1 MAVSVVGLDVGT
13 LTSYIGVARGGGIE
27 VIANEYSERAT
38 PTCVAFSGNLTL
50 VGTAAKLQHVMNYK
64 NTFTN
69 FTQLL
74 GKSPTDFAV
83 AKEKRHLTHAVECR
97 DGRVSFPV
105 VLNGVSTSF
114 IPEQVL
120 AIQLNKL
127 KEITECAI
135 GSKVVDVVINVPT
148 YYTDAERRSV
158 LDASKIAG
166 LNCVKLVN
174 DLTAVGTAY
183 GFYSTDLPPVD
194 RPPKVVCFVSV
205 GYSTTQISI
214 CAFNTGKMKVLATVC
229 DAFLGGR
236 DFDRKL
242 FDKFASDFQQQYKIK
257 EPLSVKATIRLLQ
270 ECEKLK
276 KAMSANSS
284 ELPINVECLAEERD
298 LANKMK
304 RTDFEEMCSD
314 LVQRFQD
321 LLTRCLDTAKLKA
334 EDVHSVELI
343 GGSSRI
349 PMLKN
354 AILSVF
360 KQEGR
365 TSLNADEAVARG
377 CAFQAAICSPAFK
390 VRDFSVVEPCLYPIV
405 LQVDREEGGD
415 QCMQT
420 EEIDGAVA
428 IQSKDMC
435 IEVFPH
441 LHPIPSS
448 RQIVLS
454 RRGILTLEA
463 RYADKDALPN
473 QNVSIGTFKIGNPSE
488 TFTEPRKIRLKV
500 RMNTHGIFNISQA
513 QLVEEYEKEVEVTVP
528 EDGPKADGSGNAKA
542 EVNAPSNGDVGNQ
555 QPAEVNSESTPNAE
569 PDSTSPKKKT
579 VTKKKFT
586 KYHDLSIDVNNM
598 QLSTKQ
604 LNEFCEV
611 EANLIQQDKM
621 ERERVNAKNAVE
633 EYVYDIRSKIQGPLS
648 PFLTPAESESLL
660 RMLDATEE
668 WLYGEGEE
676 VTRQV
681 YVEKLTELK
690 SKSDPVVHR
699 ANEHLNR
706 PMIVENFNRSIM
718 HIKKVLDSL
727 SAGEPTYDHLT
738 PEQVSQLKEMIVQ
751 YEGWLH
757 QQMTQQ
763 NSRPQTADPVV
774 KVSEIMSQQKAFES
788 TCHPIINTP
797 KPAPPTQTDGPA
809 TQNSDQSNNM
819 NNNTKEDN
827 NPKTCHSNKNAKN
840 EENMDLD

>member
-377 CAFQAAICSPAFK
+377 CAFQA
-390 VRDFSVVEPCLYPIV
+390 
-405 LQVDREEGGD
+405 
-415 QCMQT
+415 
-420 EEIDGAVA
+420 
-428 IQSKDMC
+428 
-435 IEVFPH
+435 
-441 LHPIPSS
+441 
-448 RQIVLS
+448 
-454 RRGILTLEA
+454 
-463 RYADKDALPN
+463 
-473 QNVSIGTFKIGNPSE
+473 
-488 TFTEPRKIRLKV
+488 
-500 RMNTHGIFNISQA
+500 
-513 QLVEEYEKEVEVTVP
+513 
-528 EDGPKADGSGNAKA
+528 
-542 EVNAPSNGDVGNQ
+542 
-555 QPAEVNSESTPNAE
+555 
-569 PDSTSPKKKT
+569 
-579 VTKKKFT
+579 
-586 KYHDLSIDVNNM
+586 
-598 QLSTKQ
+598 
-604 LNEFCEV
+604 
-611 EANLIQQDKM
+611 NLIQQDKM